1 MKKKLRKRPSSA
13 CASSAALFNNGA
25 AECLTRCMPTVRE
38 RKLPR
43 KREREKEKRKKLLSM
58 RSGLKSYDD
67 LHRDWKL
74 LLEDANRQHLYFF
87 HFHVIIHINIE
98 RDIQLILPKKKRL

>member
-25 AECLTRCMPTVRE
+25 TECLTRCMPTVRE

-58 RSGLKSYDD
+58 RSGLKSYD

-87 HFHVIIHINIE
+87 HFHVIIYMNIE
-98 RDIQLILPKKKRL
+98 YDIKLILSKKKRL